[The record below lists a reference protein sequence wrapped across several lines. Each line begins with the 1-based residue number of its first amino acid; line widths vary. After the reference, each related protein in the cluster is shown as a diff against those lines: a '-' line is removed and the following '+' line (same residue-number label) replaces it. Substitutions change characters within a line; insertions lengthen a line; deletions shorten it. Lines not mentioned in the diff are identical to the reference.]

1 MFNFF
6 SNNLVYVDTEQ
17 IEITKSLSG
26 ERNSSQKIFQVPAHT
41 VDTNNLLIF
50 LNGILQIKDFHY
62 EDYNSNEVNFKNYIS
77 DDVDFVAILIKGDGN
92 GSGSLEWGYF

>member
-26 ERNSSQKIFQVPAHT
+26 ERNSNQKIFQVPSHT
-41 VDTNNLLIF
+41 VGTNNLLIF
-50 LNGILQIKDFHY
+50 LNGILQIKDLHY

-77 DDVDFVAILIKGDGN
+77 NDIDFIAILIKGN
-92 GSGSLEWGYF
+92 SSGSLEWGYF